1 MLSCLF
7 LQIQIALK
15 HFRDV
20 VSKNKLEMLPGN
32 GTIVLDTV
40 WAINLAVKSSVSSEF
55 SNSIVSATHHMYQSV
70 ARLIKLCD
78 DVLIDGAESS
88 ALDEE
93 NVKEVVAQVEE
104 AVEVNKI
111 VMFSKFGFVNP
122 LNF

>member
-1 MLSCLF
+1 MYSLKALLYYLI

-55 SNSIVSATHHMYQSV
+55 SSSIVSATHHMYQSV

-88 ALDEE
+88 ALDQE
-93 NVKEVVAQVEE
+93 NVREVVAQVED
-104 AVEVNKI
+104 AVEVFYI
-111 VMFSKFGFVNP
+111 
-122 LNF
+122 